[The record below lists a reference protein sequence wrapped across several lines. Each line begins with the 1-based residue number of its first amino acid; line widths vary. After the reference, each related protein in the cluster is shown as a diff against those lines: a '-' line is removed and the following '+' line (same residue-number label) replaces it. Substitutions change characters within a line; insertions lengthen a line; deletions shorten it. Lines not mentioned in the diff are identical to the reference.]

1 MMSTW
6 QRLPPLLAVGLGIA
20 TPALHAQ
27 RSAATQSTSSTV
39 AQWIAFDAP
48 PGDEQLAGAI
58 IRRADARWQED
69 AQGNLIKHVG
79 TGRPRRVIA
88 CGIDRVGYVVSGITE
103 AGYIRLHRAGSAATH
118 PLWDQAHEAQQMLV
132 RTSAGVVPGVVA
144 IPNGHFARQHRG
156 DTAVVGVDQL
166 WVDVGARSRAEVAAL
181 GIKLIDPVRRDV
193 PPWPYGDFVAG
204 ADASGRAGCAALAAV
219 SNAPAAMGET
229 TYLIA
234 AQRATG
240 SHGLSGALARLGDV
254 DRIAIVA
261 SAPLRSVDAEP
272 VRRTRVV
279 VPALAAVR
287 GGADTVT
294 NFSVRA
300 RWSGAHVESVNT
312 GDVEALRTALA
323 EFAGVDVQ
331 AASWLGLDAKATP
344 APARHDAYSGLAESL
359 RRLADLP
366 GVPGHEF
373 RVRDAVRA
381 ALPPWARSRAITDS
395 AGNLYL
401 SVGPSRDTVVVVA
414 HMDEVSYTISR
425 IRADGTAEFTA
436 RGGVIPSAWEG
447 QPALLHF
454 DPDAAGIV
462 SPSLP
467 GVFVPRDTASVRAP
481 RGNTAWFGLDSAALV
496 SRGVRVGQG
505 VTAYK
510 RAQRLAGTRFT
521 GRAMDDRAGATALL
535 AAVSGLDI
543 TRLDHTIV
551 FAWSVAE
558 EGGLVGAGILARTF
572 GSSVRRVYA
581 VDTFVSS
588 DTPLEQ
594 PTFAYVPL
602 GSGPVLRALDDG
614 MISSRAERDRV
625 IRIAHQARIPL
636 QIGTTHG
643 STDATAFAAWG
654 AVGAGLSWP
663 GRYSHSPGEVLDL
676 RDLEALGRLIRA
688 VVSAPTR

>member
-1 MMSTW
+1 MTSAW
-6 QRLPPLLAVGLGIA
+6 QRLPTLLAVGLGIL

-27 RSAATQSTSSTV
+27 RTGLAQSTSNIV
-39 AQWIAFDAP
+39 AQWIALDAP
-48 PGDEQLAGAI
+48 TGDEHAAGAI

-69 AQGNLIKHVG
+69 AQGNLIKRVG

-88 CGIDRVGYVVSGITE
+88 CGIDRVGYVVSGITD
-103 AGYIRLHRAGSAATH
+103 AGYLRLHRAGNAATH
-118 PLWDQAHEAQQMLV
+118 PLWDQAHEAQQILV
-132 RTSAGVVPGVVA
+132 RTSSGEVPGVVA
-144 IPNGHFARQHRG
+144 IPNGHFARQHRA

-181 GIKLIDPVRRDV
+181 GITLIDPVRRDV
-193 PPWPYGDFVAG
+193 PPWPYGSLVAG
-204 ADASGRAGCAALAAV
+204 ADASGRAGCAAIAAV
-219 SNAPAAMGET
+219 SNAPTTTGET
-229 TYLIA
+229 TYIIA

-261 SAPLRSVDAEP
+261 SAQPRFVDVEP
-272 VRRTRVV
+272 VRRIRAV

-287 GGADTVT
+287 GGADTAT
-294 NFSVRA
+294 TISVRA
-300 RWSGAHVESVNT
+300 RWAGSHVESVNT
-312 GDVEALRTALA
+312 GDVDALRAALA

-331 AASWLGLDAKATP
+331 GASWLSLAPTP
-344 APARHDAYSGLAESL
+344 TSAPARNDAYSGLAESL

-381 ALPPWARSRAITDS
+381 ALPPWARSRASTDS
-395 AGNLYL
+395 AGSLYF

-414 HMDEVSYTISR
+414 HMDEVSYTVSR
-425 IRADGTAEFTA
+425 IRADGTAELTA

-454 DPDAAGIV
+454 DPDAAGAV
-462 SPSLP
+462 APSLP
-467 GVFVPRDTASVRAP
+467 GVFVPRDSASVRAP

-535 AAVSGLDI
+535 AAVSGLDT

-558 EGGLVGAGILARTF
+558 EGGLVGAGILAKTF
-572 GSSVRRVYA
+572 GPSVRRVYA

-614 MISSRAERDRV
+614 MISSRAERERV
-625 IRIAHQARIPL
+625 VRIAHQARIPL

-643 STDATAFAAWG
+643 STDATAFAGWG

-676 RDLEALGRLIRA
+676 RDLDALGRLIRA